1 MDPDMTCT
9 YRTILVERV
18 EPGYAILTLNRPKKL
33 NALSIE
39 LRTEL
44 IAAIDE
50 LRQDP
55 AMRVLILT
63 GAGRAFTA
71 GLDLH
76 EWNAGRS
83 NSAKGFELDVT
94 AALARFEG
102 PVIGAINGAAVTGG
116 FEISMACDVLIAS
129 TAASFC
135 DTHVKMG
142 LLPGWGISVRLPR
155 RIGLS
160 CAKELA
166 LTARFISAAEAEAWG
181 IVNKVVPPDELLPHA
196 RALAK
201 QMLAGVPETLVAYK
215 RLLDSGYD
223 LNAGEA
229 LAIERK
235 TAEANNAKV
244 AQNAIDQRWAGGR
257 AKKES

>member
-1 MDPDMTCT
+1 MADT
-9 YRTILVERV
+9 YRTILVERA
-18 EPGYAILTLNRPKKL
+18 PAGYAVVTLNRPEKL

-44 IAAIDE
+44 IAAIDA
-50 LRQDP
+50 LQADP
-55 AMRVLILT
+55 VMRVLILT

-76 EWNAGRS
+76 EWGASR
-83 NSAKGFELDVT
+83 NSAGGFELDVT
-94 AALARFEG
+94 SALARFEG
-102 PVIGAINGAAVTGG
+102 PVIGAINGPAVTGG

-142 LLPGWGISVRLPR
+142 LLPGWGISVRLAR

-160 CAKELA
+160 RAKELA
-166 LTARFISAAEAEAWG
+166 LTARFISASEAAAWG
-181 IVNKVVPPDELLPHA
+181 IVNTVVPPDELLPHA
-196 RALAK
+196 RALAE

-215 RLLDSGYD
+215 RLIDAGYELPMSD
-223 LNAGEA
+223 A
-229 LAIERK
+229 LVSERE
-235 TAEANNAKV
+235 TARASNGQVGHDAF
-244 AQNAIDQRWAGGR
+244 ASRWLGGR
-257 AKKES
+257 PSREA

>member
-1 MDPDMTCT
+1 MVET
-9 YRTILVERV
+9 YRTILVERA
-18 EPGYAILTLNRPKKL
+18 PSGYAVVTLNRPEKL

-44 IAAIDE
+44 IGAINA
-50 LRQDP
+50 LQADP
-55 AMRVLILT
+55 AIRVLILT

-76 EWNAGRS
+76 EWNAS
-83 NSAKGFELDVT
+83 TNSAGGFELDVT

-102 PVIGAINGAAVTGG
+102 PVIGAINGPAVTGG

-129 TAASFC
+129 TEASFC

-142 LLPGWGISVRLPR
+142 LLPGWGISVRLAR

-160 CAKELA
+160 RAKELA
-166 LTARFISAAEAEAWG
+166 LTARFISASEAAAWG
-181 IVNKVVPPDELLPHA
+181 IVNTVVPPEELLPHA
-196 RALAK
+196 RSLAE

-215 RLLDSGYD
+215 RLIDDGYK
-223 LNAGEA
+223 LPMGEA
-229 LAIERK
+229 LVRERDSARTSNSRVGHDAI
-235 TAEANNAKV
+235 AS
-244 AQNAIDQRWAGGR
+244 RWSGGR
-257 AKKES
+257 PAKEA

>member
-1 MDPDMTCT
+1 MNET
-9 YRTILVERV
+9 YRTILVERATA
-18 EPGYAILTLNRPKKL
+18 GYAVVTLNRPEKL

-44 IAAIDE
+44 ISAIDA
-50 LRQDP
+50 LQTDP
-55 AMRVLILT
+55 AIRVLILT

-76 EWNAGRS
+76 KWGESR
-83 NSAKGFELDVT
+83 NSAGGFELDVT

-102 PVIGAINGAAVTGG
+102 PVIGAINGPAVTGG

-160 CAKELA
+160 RAKELA
-166 LTARFISAAEAEAWG
+166 LTARVISATEAAAWG
-181 IVNKVVPPDELLPHA
+181 IVNTVVPPEELVPHA
-196 RALAK
+196 RALAE
-201 QMLAGVPETLVAYK
+201 QMLAGVPETLVVYK
-215 RLLDSGYD
+215 RLIDAGYE
-223 LNAGEA
+223 LPMGEA
-229 LAIERK
+229 LASERK
-235 TAEANNAKV
+235 TARANNGRV
-244 AQNAIDQRWAGGR
+244 GHDAIASRWAGGR
-257 AKKES
+257 TSLES

>member
-1 MDPDMTCT
+1 MSEA

-18 EPGYAILTLNRPKKL
+18 AAGYAVVTLNRPDKL

-44 IAAIDE
+44 IAAITA
-50 LRQDP
+50 LQADP

-76 EWNAGRS
+76 EWGES
-83 NSAKGFELDVT
+83 GNSAGGFELDVT
-94 AALARFEG
+94 DALARFDG
-102 PVIGAINGAAVTGG
+102 PVIGAINGPAVTGG

-142 LLPGWGISVRLPR
+142 LLPGWGISARLAR

-160 CAKELA
+160 RAKELA
-166 LTARFISAAEAEAWG
+166 LTARFISASEAAAWG
-181 IVNKVVPPDELLPHA
+181 IVNTVVPPEDLLPHA
-196 RALAK
+196 RALAE
-201 QMLAGVPETLVAYK
+201 QMLAGVPATLVAYK
-215 RLLDSGYD
+215 RLIDDGYE
-223 LNAGEA
+223 LPLGEA
-229 LAIERK
+229 LASERE
-235 TAEANNAKV
+235 TARINNGRV
-244 AQNAIDQRWAGGR
+244 GHDAIASRWSGGR
-257 AKKES
+257 PVREA

>member
-1 MDPDMTCT
+1 MNET
-9 YRTILVERV
+9 YRTILVERAAA
-18 EPGYAILTLNRPKKL
+18 GYAVVTLNRPEKL

-44 IAAIDE
+44 IAAIGA
-50 LRQDP
+50 LQADP

-76 EWNAGRS
+76 EWGESR
-83 NSAKGFELDVT
+83 NSAGGFELDVT
-94 AALARFEG
+94 GALARFEG
-102 PVIGAINGAAVTGG
+102 PVIGAINGPAVTGG

-129 TAASFC
+129 TTASFC

-142 LLPGWGISVRLPR
+142 LLPGWGISVRLAR

-160 CAKELA
+160 RAKELA
-166 LTARFISAAEAEAWG
+166 LAARFISASEAAAWG
-181 IVNKVVPPDELLPHA
+181 IVNTVVPPEELLPHA
-196 RALAK
+196 RALAE

-215 RLLDSGYD
+215 RLIDAGYE
-223 LNAGEA
+223 LNMDEA
-229 LAIERK
+229 LTRERETARVTNGRVGHDAI
-235 TAEANNAKV
+235 AS
-244 AQNAIDQRWAGGR
+244 RWSGGR
-257 AKKES
+257 PSQEA

>member
-1 MDPDMTCT
+1 MNET
-9 YRTILVERV
+9 YRTILVERAAA
-18 EPGYAILTLNRPKKL
+18 GYAVVTLNRPEKL

-44 IAAIDE
+44 IAAIDA
-50 LRQDP
+50 LQADP

-76 EWNAGRS
+76 EWGASR
-83 NSAKGFELDVT
+83 NSAGGFELDVT

-102 PVIGAINGAAVTGG
+102 PVIGAINGPAVTGG

-142 LLPGWGISVRLPR
+142 LLPGWGISVRLAR

-160 CAKELA
+160 RAKELA
-166 LTARFISAAEAEAWG
+166 LTARFISASEAAAWG
-181 IVNKVVPPDELLPHA
+181 IVNTVVSPEELLPHA
-196 RALAK
+196 RALAE

-215 RLLDSGYD
+215 RLIDAGYELSMD
-223 LNAGEA
+223 EA
-229 LAIERK
+229 LTRERETARVSNGQVGHDAI
-235 TAEANNAKV
+235 AS
-244 AQNAIDQRWAGGR
+244 RWPGGR
-257 AKKES
+257 PSREA

>member
-1 MDPDMTCT
+1 MADA
-9 YRTILVERV
+9 YRTILVERAAA
-18 EPGYAILTLNRPKKL
+18 GYAVVTLNRPEKL

-44 IAAIDE
+44 IAAIDA
-50 LRQDP
+50 LRADP

-76 EWNAGRS
+76 EWGAGR
-83 NSAKGFELDVT
+83 NSAGGFELDVT
-94 AALARFEG
+94 AALARFDG
-102 PVIGAINGAAVTGG
+102 PVIGAINGPAVTGG

-142 LLPGWGISVRLPR
+142 LLPGWGISVRLAR

-160 CAKELA
+160 RAKELA
-166 LTARFISAAEAEAWG
+166 LTARFISADEAAAWG
-181 IVNKVVPPDELLPHA
+181 IVNTVVPPEELLPHA
-196 RALAK
+196 RSLAE
-201 QMLAGVPETLVAYK
+201 QMLAGVPETLAAYK
-215 RLLDSGYD
+215 HLIDDGYD
-223 LNAGEA
+223 LPMGEA
-229 LAIERK
+229 LARERD
-235 TAEANNAKV
+235 AARASNSRV
-244 AQNAIDQRWAGGR
+244 GHDAIASRWPGGR
-257 AKKES
+257 PAKET